1 MKTSNEG
8 LKALIVSEGISIA
21 PYKDTVGVWTIGVGH
36 TKSAGA
42 PDPIQLRGTETT
54 VEKMI
59 ELFRKDVVTYENI
72 VIRNVKVP
80 LLQRE
85 FDALVHFVYNI
96 GEPNFKGSKLLTNL
110 NAGKKHEAFDKG
122 FHGWLKQPELRSRRD
137 KERAIALDGKYGGS
151 VATLFT
157 ADYNGKLKTKGTVNV
172 GPLLKVSEKPVQSV
186 PERKD
191 KSLLEIIIDFVKG
204 LFGWK

>member
-54 VEKMI
+54 VEAMI
-59 ELFRKDVVTYENI
+59 ELFRKDVKIYEDA
-72 VIRNVKVP
+72 VLRNVKVP

-85 FDALVHFVYNI
+85 FDALVHFEYNV
-96 GEPNFKGSKLLTNL
+96 GETNFKKSKLLANL

-122 FHGWLKQPELRSRRD
+122 FHGWLKQPELKSRRD
-137 KERAIALDGKYGGS
+137 KERAIALYGDYGGS
-151 VATLFT
+151 KATLWT
-157 ADYNGKLKTKGTVNV
+157 ADYNGKLRSKGTIDA
-172 GPLLKVSEKPVQSV
+172 GALLKDTGKPTESIPESQSTNLFQMIL
-186 PERKD
+186 E
-191 KSLLEIIIDFVKG
+191 LLKRIFK
-204 LFGWK
+204 WN